1 MPEPWAAIVAVAGVL
16 VALGGIGAAIRWLV
30 VQLRKIV
37 HLADDL
43 LGEPARPGHAARPGL
58 MDRVKTL
65 EDRTAELKPNG
76 GGSIKDQV
84 TRMDRRSEQLEQRL
98 VAVERTVV
106 PDQPHPTPK
115 AKRKKRGR

>member
-1 MPEPWAAIVAVAGVL
+1 MPQPWAAIVAVAGVL
-16 VALGGIGAAIRWLV
+16 VALGGIGAAIRWIV
-30 VQLRKIV
+30 VQLRKIG

-43 LGEPARPGHAARPGL
+43 LGEPARPGHVARPGL

-65 EDRTAELKPNG
+65 EERTAELKPNG

-98 VAVERTVV
+98 VAVERLVV
-106 PDQPHPTPK
+106 PDQPQPAPK
-115 AKRKKRGR
+115 KRKKRDR

>member
-30 VQLRKIV
+30 VQLRKIG

-76 GGSIKDQV
+76 GGSIKDQI
-84 TRMDRRSEQLEQRL
+84 TRVEQRL
-98 VAVERTVV
+98 AAVERTVV
-106 PDQPHPTPK
+106 PDQPQPK
-115 AKRKKRGR
+115 KRKKPKH